1 MASFKYTTPP
11 GFTQTLSDA
20 VHYSQAVDLGN
31 GHFKISG
38 QGGWNSEGEIS
49 SDIETETEQT
59 IQNVEDVLKAA
70 GLRGWEDVYYVRSY
84 HTDVD
89 ATLSPLAEALKK
101 RIPDNRPG
109 GVVLGVAKL
118 ALQGMRLEIEV
129 DAKRSNSMRLPAKI

>member
-1 MASFKYTTPP
+1 MAAFRYTTPP

-20 VHYSQAVDLGN
+20 VHYSHAVDLGN

-38 QGGWNSEGEIS
+38 QGGWNAKGETS
-49 SDIETETEQT
+49 SDIKTETEQT
-59 IQNVEDVLKAA
+59 IQNVDHVLKAA
-70 GLRGWEDVYYVRSY
+70 GLCGWEDVYYVRSY
-84 HTDVD
+84 HTDID

-118 ALQGMRLEIEV
+118 ALPGMRLEIEV
-129 DAKRSNSMRLPAKI
+129 DAKKSNSRGSSAKI